1 MQILMIGFGA
11 MGSALL
17 KQWQAN
23 CKITIIDPFKED
35 CLTSIKELPLSYAPD
50 VVLVA
55 IKPQV
60 LAEILPTY
68 AKFSGALFIS
78 IAAGIK
84 CERYQMWLGT
94 EIRLA
99 RVMPNLAVQV
109 GESASAYVLNENCS
123 DDDDKLV
130 HELFTQVGIVKK
142 LADERLFDAVTA
154 LSGSGPAY
162 VYYLCETLSDAA
174 QHLGL
179 DAEFADEFA
188 RQTIIGAAATL
199 KELSESPE
207 QLRANV
213 TSKGGTTQAA
223 LNVLMVGDAL
233 QTLFSKALTAA
244 RNRGQYLARNL

>member
-1 MQILMIGFGA
+1 MVGMGA
-11 MGSALL
+11 MGCALF
-17 KQWQAN
+17 KQWQVYE
-23 CKITIIDPFKED
+23 ITVIDPFKED
-35 CLTSIKELPLSYAPD
+35 CLKAIDELPFGYRPD

-55 IKPQV
+55 VKPQD
-60 LAEILPTY
+60 LAEILPAY
-68 AKFSGALFIS
+68 AKFNHALFIS
-78 IAAGIK
+78 IAAGVK
-84 CERYQMWLGT
+84 CERYQIWLG
-94 EIRLA
+94 EARLS

-109 GESASAYVLNENCS
+109 GESATAYMLNNHCT
-123 DDDDKLV
+123 DADATLV
-130 HELFTQVGIVKK
+130 HALFTQVGLVKK
-142 LADERLFDAVTA
+142 LADERLFDAITA

-179 DAEFADEFA
+179 DQEFADAFA

-199 KELSESPE
+199 KALPDSPG
-207 QLRANV
+207 QLRADV